1 MMDQQNNKPNH
12 VPTEEEIA
20 RMEAEAARHLA
31 KEAAEKPDKQAF
43 VPYVDDVPAA
53 PKPARPAAQPA
64 AAAQPDDDDDDD
76 GEYIPSEW
84 EKRIDRL
91 TPAQWKRWQIIGGA
105 AVGAAAFGS
114 LFLFGQELA
123 TYGIIVAVLLAL
135 LLPRYLEKS
144 WRRSLNTARIAMLV
158 AMAVVLVVMILVM
171 GMRTG
176 FTFKSVQ

>member
-31 KEAAEKPDKQAF
+31 EEAAEKPVGQGF
-43 VPYVDDVPAA
+43 VPYVDDVPDA
-53 PKPARPAAQPA
+53 PKPARPAAALP
-64 AAAQPDDDDDDD
+64 DDDDDD

-84 EKRIDRL
+84 EKRIDKL

-114 LFLFGQELA
+114 LFLFGQELS
-123 TYGIIVAVLLAL
+123 TSGIIVAVLLAL

-144 WRRSLNTARIAMLV
+144 WRRSLNTARIAMVAAMVAVLIAMLLV
-158 AMAVVLVVMILVM
+158 IGV
-171 GMRTG
+171 RTG
-176 FTFKSVQ
+176 FTFKSVP

>member
-1 MMDQQNNKPNH
+1 MMDQQNNPNH
-12 VPTEEEIA
+12 VPTAEEIA

-31 KEAAEKPDKQAF
+31 EEAAEKPAGQGF
-43 VPYVDDVPAA
+43 VPYVDDVPDA
-53 PKPARPAAQPA
+53 PKPPRPAAVALP
-64 AAAQPDDDDDDD
+64 DDDDDD
-76 GEYIPSEW
+76 GEYIPSPW
-84 EKRIDRL
+84 EKRIDKL

-114 LFLFGQELA
+114 LFLFGQELS

-176 FTFKSVQ
+176 FTFKFVQ